1 MLNLINRFRES
12 IAEHAANENRDAQ
25 LAQAKEDVTMICEMC
40 AEQEEEIAEIILFGG
55 IE

>member
-12 IAEHAANENRDAQ
+12 IAERAANENRDAQ

-40 AEQEEEIAEIILFGG
+40 AEQEVEISEIILFGG